1 MMLSYSR
8 NSGRILMTIQ
18 EKKNLKR
25 EIKIKTIEK
34 RSQLSCKTDA
44 NALVAVII
52 LRQSSNTKRAFL

>member
-1 MMLSYSR
+1 
-8 NSGRILMTIQ
+8 MTIQ